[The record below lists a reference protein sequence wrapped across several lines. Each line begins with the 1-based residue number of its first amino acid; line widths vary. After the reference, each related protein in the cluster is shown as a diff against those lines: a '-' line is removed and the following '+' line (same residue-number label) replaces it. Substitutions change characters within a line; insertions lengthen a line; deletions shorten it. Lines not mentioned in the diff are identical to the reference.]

1 MKKNLLTFFAV
12 LCFTTVLL
20 AQKTPAKPVMAGD
33 CSNLSVEAK
42 TFSNKL
48 NPTNKMMFCG
58 KFDDVQR
65 NTAMQL
71 TGQMD
76 SSGMVTMS
84 PDQAVEK
91 VAKDNNLM
99 APGKA
104 PAGCPVK

>member
-1 MKKNLLTFFAV
+1 MKKNVLSIFVFLGLTTALLG
-12 LCFTTVLL
+12 
-20 AQKTPAKPVMAGD
+20 QKPAAKPVMAGD
-33 CSNLSVEAK
+33 CSNLSMEAK
-42 TFSNKL
+42 AFSNKL

-58 KFDDVQR
+58 KFDDMQR
-65 NTAMQL
+65 SKAMQM

-91 VAKDNNLM
+91 VASDNNLM
-99 APGKA
+99 APGKS

>member
-1 MKKNLLTFFAV
+1 MKKNILSVFVFLGLTTALLG
-12 LCFTTVLL
+12 
-20 AQKTPAKPVMAGD
+20 QKPAAKSVMAGD

-42 TFSNKL
+42 AFSDKL
-48 NPTNKMMFCG
+48 SPTYKTMFCG
-58 KFDDVQR
+58 KFDDTQR

-84 PDQAVEK
+84 PDQAVDK
-91 VAKDNNLM
+91 VARDNNLM
-99 APGKA
+99 TPGKA